1 MRGASVD
8 LRRLSAASSST
19 PASTSNK
26 SNSANDGGSEGKG
39 NTRLWRGRSASFEGH
54 PDDMVINIEDLMLDW
69 DESDDDED
77 GDEDEE
83 DTSTDLQ

>member
-1 MRGASVD
+1 MMAGATA
-8 LRRLSAASSST
+8 RAT
-19 PASTSNK
+19 PDCGEEEA
-26 SNSANDGGSEGKG
+26 
-39 NTRLWRGRSASFEGH
+39 LSFEGH